1 MTIPFSELPG
11 RHERHLRRRIGNALF
26 GERSVAA
33 DDERLLEAQ
42 RLDHEELLAFLGELR
57 DTVQRAVDLKPNE
70 ESTVILGLKES
81 LDRLYETSV
90 GLAEE
95 HDGNRAAI
103 AQLIEVIMRNV
114 ERGAMGDPQAID
126 ELAQE
131 RQARAAHFS
140 LLRWPLVADLLH
152 PQSVIE
158 PGDLAPTLLSAD
170 EEELA
175 AALQLFDLA
184 QLSELHRDAD
194 QRLSSTDDVPDSA
207 RARLQQIVAQLQ
219 QLRRMAH

>member
-1 MTIPFSELPG
+1 M
-11 RHERHLRRRIGNALF
+11 
-26 GERSVAA
+26 
-33 DDERLLEAQ
+33 
-42 RLDHEELLAFLGELR
+42 
-57 DTVQRAVDLKPNE
+57 
-70 ESTVILGLKES
+70 
-81 LDRLYETSV
+81 
-90 GLAEE
+90 
-95 HDGNRAAI
+95 
-103 AQLIEVIMRNV
+103 
-114 ERGAMGDPQAID
+114 
-126 ELAQE
+126 
-131 RQARAAHFS
+131 
-140 LLRWPLVADLLH
+140 
-152 PQSVIE
+152 IE